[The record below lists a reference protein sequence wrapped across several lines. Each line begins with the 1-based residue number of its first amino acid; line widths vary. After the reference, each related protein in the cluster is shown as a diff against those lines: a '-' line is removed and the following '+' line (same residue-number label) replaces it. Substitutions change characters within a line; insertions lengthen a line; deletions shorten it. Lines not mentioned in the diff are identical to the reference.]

1 MSVEDEYPIESANH
15 FKAVKAMALYNNSF
29 VTVSEGSKFNFKLWN
44 YSTTSYKL
52 TLVDEKSVSFFSI
65 LKSGYLSFWATVF
78 IPPPA
83 KSTTVHIAAVG
94 ADPFSLYIVPITSQG
109 KLGTV
114 FRSKDEHS
122 NNITTI
128 MLSEDKKQL
137 ITGSM
142 DSTIKIWTL
151 TNNHDQVEDNTT
163 TIATK
168 NGPIRCG
175 LQDKTGTYYAF
186 GHSSNIF
193 NNLVNI
199 TIWKTDPKHGL
210 VKLAQNVAGEAHE
223 SNLTGLVLTH
233 DEKYL
238 ISLSES
244 GQMRLWRLEN
254 WTMVDLMASLGLGI
268 FDATILATESNKIL
282 L

>member
-1 MSVEDEYPIESANH
+1 MEDEYPIESANH

-94 ADPFSLYIVPITSQG
+94 ADPFSLYIVPINAQG

-268 FDATILATESNKIL
+268 FDATILATESNKVL